1 MDFFLNYT
9 SQITGEKLFIKEL
22 TFKQYKTLNKFLH
35 NKNDHSINT
44 YFEDILKTN
53 LINYT
58 HYNVLT
64 NFDKFCLLFLLR
76 ISSISSDLELK
87 KNNFT
92 TKIDLLKMYSAI
104 AEYKL
109 DLPGVITD
117 NAIEIKINLPKSLFF
132 ENLFTVFYEIIDTIT
147 IKTADNSQT
156 IKFSTLTLTEKIA
169 FYDNLPVSTVKLI
182 SEYKKQQEKQF
193 EKLIFKINDEYS
205 VNINPYNISLFE
217 ICKFLF
223 FSDLKGLY
231 DLHYFIVSKINYTP
245 EYSDNSTFLE
255 NLMLLNNYTEES
267 IRKEEEMKKSIDKS
281 KVPLK

>member
-35 NKNDHSINT
+35 NKNDYSINT

-58 HYNVLT
+58 DYTTLT

-92 TKIDLLKMYSAI
+92 TKIDLLKIYNTI
-104 AEYKL
+104 TEYKFN
-109 DLPGVITD
+109 LPGVIID
-117 NAIEIKINLPKSLFF
+117 NAIEIKINLPKNLFF

-147 IKTADNSQT
+147 IKTTDNLQT
-156 IKFSTLTLTEKIA
+156 INFSTLTLTEKIA

-193 EKLIFKINDEYS
+193 EELIFKINDEYS

-231 DLHYFIVSKINYTP
+231 DLHYFIVSKIHFTP

>member
-35 NKNDHSINT
+35 NKNDYSINT

-53 LINYT
+53 LINYIDYT
-58 HYNVLT
+58 TLT

-92 TKIDLLKMYSAI
+92 TKIDLLKIYNTI
-104 AEYKL
+104 TEYKF
-109 DLPGVITD
+109 DLPGVIID
-117 NAIEIKINLPKSLFF
+117 NAIEIKINLPKNLFF

-147 IKTADNSQT
+147 IKTTDNPQT
-156 IKFSTLTLTEKIA
+156 INFSTLTSTEKIA

-193 EKLIFKINDEYS
+193 EELIFKINDEYS

-231 DLHYFIVSKINYTP
+231 DLHYFIVSKIHYTP